1 MISRRQAEWAYRKP
15 KRKVY
20 RKMTIDEMISGA
32 ASVGIAGHVHPDGD
46 CIGSCLALKNYIAA
60 VRPDIEVKVWLE
72 EFSSSFA
79 FLRGAGSIEHDMSI
93 EQVCDLFFVV
103 DCGDIERLGP
113 AAKYFRAAGRT
124 VCVDHHMTNEGFAD
138 VDIIQPKA
146 SSTCE
151 MLYYLMDTDKIDHGI
166 AECLYVGIAFDTGVF
181 RHTNCSLRTMQAVG
195 SLIEKG
201 LDTEELLDRT
211 FFRKTYEQNRVLG
224 HVLEGA
230 RLTDGGRLIFGVLT
244 GEAREA
250 CGVSVKDLDGIVDQL
265 RVTEGVEAAAFIY
278 ETMTPGE
285 FKVSMRA
292 NQSLNVASVALQF
305 GGGGHIKAAGCT
317 LYGDPEAIIDRLRE
331 AFSDQLV

>member
-1 MISRRQAEWAYRKP
+1 
-15 KRKVY
+15 
-20 RKMTIDEMISGA
+20 
-32 ASVGIAGHVHPDGD
+32 
-46 CIGSCLALKNYIAA
+46 
-60 VRPDIEVKVWLE
+60 
-72 EFSSSFA
+72 
-79 FLRGAGSIEHDMSI
+79 
-93 EQVCDLFFVV
+93 
-103 DCGDIERLGP
+103 
-113 AAKYFRAAGRT
+113 
-124 VCVDHHMTNEGFAD
+124 
-138 VDIIQPKA
+138 
-146 SSTCE
+146 
-151 MLYYLMDTDKIDHGI
+151 
-166 AECLYVGIAFDTGVF
+166 
-181 RHTNCSLRTMQAVG
+181 MQAVG

-201 LDTEELLDRT
+201 MDTEELLDRT

-230 RLTDGGRLIFGVLT
+230 RLTDGGGLIFGVLT

-292 NQSLNVASVALQF
+292 NQSLNVASVALRF

-317 LYGDPEAIIDRLRE
+317 LNGDPEAIIDRLRE